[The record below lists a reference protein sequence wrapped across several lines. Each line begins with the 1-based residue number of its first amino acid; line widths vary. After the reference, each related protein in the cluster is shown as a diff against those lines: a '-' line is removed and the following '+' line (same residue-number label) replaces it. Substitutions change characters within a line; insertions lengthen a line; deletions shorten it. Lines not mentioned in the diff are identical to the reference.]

1 MRRIAQLGCL
11 TLLALLVI
19 ALAPSGIA
27 SAAYAQNHG
36 DDAGHV
42 DDGHGDDA
50 HADDAHGGH
59 DDHGAIPSWKQGL
72 VTGIVAIVVF
82 FIVLAILGSQVWPRI
97 VKGLDERAA
106 KIREE
111 ITAAEEARA
120 QSKQALEQ
128 YEVALREAEA
138 ESRRILDET
147 KAQQQKLAAELR
159 AKADAELTAMKDRAR
174 AEIESAKKQALTE
187 IYTESANL
195 ATMVAAKILQREV
208 SGEDQ
213 QRLLDE
219 SIREMQSIQ
228 N

>member
-11 TLLALLVI
+11 TLLALLVV
-19 ALAPSGIA
+19 ALAPRGMST
-27 SAAYAQNHG
+27 AAYAQDHG
-36 DDAGHV
+36 DDAGLV
-42 DDGHGDDA
+42 DDGHADDG
-50 HADDAHGGH
+50 HADDGHGGH
-59 DDHGAIPSWKQGL
+59 EKVGAIPTWQQGL
-72 VTGIVAIVVF
+72 VTGIVSIVVF

-97 VKGLDERAA
+97 VKGLDERTE
-106 KIREE
+106 KIRAE

-138 ESRRILDET
+138 ESRRMLDET
-147 KAQQQKLAAELR
+147 KAAQQKLAADLR
-159 AKADAELTAMKDRAR
+159 SKADAELTSMKDRAR
-174 AEIESAKKQALTE
+174 AEIESAKKQAITE

-208 SGEDQ
+208 SSDDQ

-228 N
+228 

>member
-1 MRRIAQLGCL
+1 MRRIAQLATL
-11 TLLALLVI
+11 TLIALLVM
-19 ALAPSGIA
+19 AFAPLSVTF
-27 SAAYAQNHG
+27 AQDHAG
-36 DDAGHV
+36 DDHANDAAHV
-42 DDGHGDDA
+42 DDA
-50 HADDAHGGH
+50 HAADGH
-59 DDHGAIPSWKQGL
+59 DDHGDKHGAMPSVKQGL
-72 VTGIVAIVVF
+72 VTALTSVIVF
-82 FIVLAILGSQVWPRI
+82 FIVLVILGTQVWPRI
-97 VKGLDERAA
+97 VKGLDERTA

-159 AKADAELTAMKDRAR
+159 SKADAELSAMKDRAR

-208 SGEDQ
+208 SGDDQ

-219 SIREMQSIQ
+219 SIREMQATQ